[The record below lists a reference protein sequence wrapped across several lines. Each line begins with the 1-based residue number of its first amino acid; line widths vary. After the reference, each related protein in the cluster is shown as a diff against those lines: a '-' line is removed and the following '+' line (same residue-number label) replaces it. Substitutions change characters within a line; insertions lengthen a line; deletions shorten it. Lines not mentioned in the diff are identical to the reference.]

1 MNPTNPVAVRLDRPT
16 NRPLRLA
23 FGTAWLV
30 DLVATVFL
38 FVVPY
43 ASELNP
49 ITRVFYDAI
58 GLPGVLLAG
67 SVYAAVVVLT
77 GHLLSKPIDGLF
89 VAGTASVYAVCATN
103 NVVLLVS
110 REPIVENLVL

>member
-1 MNPTNPVAVRLDRPT
+1 MKSTNPVGVRLDRPT

-23 FGTAWLV
+23 FGTAWLI

-49 ITRVFYDAI
+49 ITRLFYDAF
-58 GLPGVLLAG
+58 GLAGVLLAG
-67 SVYAAVVVLT
+67 SVYAAAVVLT
-77 GHLLSKPIDGLF
+77 GHLLSKPADGVF

-103 NVVLLVS
+103 NVVLLLA